1 MPSHKF
7 KYLSDIENGLYVMS
21 IRRFGKAVQFQLSQA
36 TNFSQF
42 FFLKSLISVSTLC
55 LKKKQKQ
62 KQKQILQMQIQ
73 IKAAKTCGLICM
85 LFLHDCFVSTSHCQ
99 VMQSP
104 GVIKLTIDKIKK
116 KKSGKQFQFPSGFG
130 KRNLDNLWY
139 LVPVTF

>member
-62 KQKQILQMQIQ
+62 KQKQILQM
-73 IKAAKTCGLICM
+73 
-85 LFLHDCFVSTSHCQ
+85 
-99 VMQSP
+99 
-104 GVIKLTIDKIKK
+104 
-116 KKSGKQFQFPSGFG
+116 
-130 KRNLDNLWY
+130 
-139 LVPVTF
+139 